1 MDKVTG
7 VAFGLRL
14 AAAFTIASTLSA
26 CLRPP
31 RPSTPELTRIVI
43 DDDWDG
49 YSSITPVRSHWV
61 VEPAGTGF
69 ILYGTHSQQHIPLPA
84 DQGRAADRDVTN
96 VPPQVVPTST
106 VDALLRAMRA
116 PPQPSIDLAVFGPT
130 VNHAAASI
138 DETVQSLT
146 ALGPPAPLQQRIVNW
161 GNDLRQPQRLADAIK
176 SGMATYHT
184 DDYPLT
190 RVAARLAD
198 GSRLVSSSD
207 SQNVL
212 MLPWRDTTGRK
223 SFSAD
228 LPRALAALLPPV
240 STNHMRLSGPP
251 SQEDFDD
258 ALRKG
263 IAKDYHR
270 FKMQILMT
278 AAYASIQT
286 RLVID
291 DVDLDNMAGADGTT
305 LSSLFIAVKIPSG
318 QPNLS
323 LMTSLQVKDKALARP
338 DDQGVMTDELNTAV
352 AATALRQAMQTV
364 PGDTFRILSDG
375 GLPSFGASEKKQFV
389 ARMSEA
395 HTLPELVSHP
405 ELLDGAVMVTEDD
418 GPFIKGPRSRGS
430 IYWVALRDQR
440 TVALTRLGVCKN
452 SADCTVKVYDSEGKA
467 L

>member
-190 RVAARLAD
+190 RVEASFAD

-270 FKMQILMT
+270 FKMQILMP

-305 LSSLFIAVKIPSG
+305 LSSLFIAVKIPG
-318 QPNLS
+318 GPPNLS
-323 LMTSLQVKDKALARP
+323 LMTPLQVKGGALATP
-338 DDQGVMTDELNTAV
+338 EDLGVMTDELDTV
-352 AATALRQAMQTV
+352 VGATALRQAMQTA
-364 PGDTFRILSDG
+364 PSDAFRILRDSG
-375 GLPSFGASEKKQFV
+375 MPSFEASEKKRFI
-389 ARMSEA
+389 ARMGET
-395 HTLPELVSHP
+395 HKLPELVSHP

-452 SADCTVKVYDSEGKA
+452 SDDCIVKVYDSEGKA